1 MNTILENQKSEDAL
15 RALLAQKNAYSKS
28 KRIYWLEAI
37 IIINAI
43 AATIVIPFDA
53 NYKETV
59 AIISIFA
66 AIIIIIS
73 TSYFG
78 KQTKIGAGLQEVFD
92 VDLYEIEWN
101 KTLTGKRTSLNEQF
115 FQTAGSN
122 MDNIDKCWYS
132 KSILPEVPRE
142 MAIILCLK
150 CNSLFGIH
158 QRTLYRNT
166 LITFLSA
173 YYIISIIFCLAFK
186 LELYAFAIM
195 LAPSVPFLNLMINKI
210 KSHTDVYNRY
220 KIIDDIIEDYI
231 VKFNANKTSPTNT
244 ELRAIQDLI
253 YLNRLIPVKIP
264 NWFYKRL
271 NKKSNYIVDEC
282 IASIVKG
289 FKLDKR

>member
-15 RALLAQKNAYSKS
+15 RALLAQRNAYAKA
-28 KRIYWLEAI
+28 KRIYWFEAI

-53 NYKETV
+53 NYKEAV

-66 AIIIIIS
+66 AIIIIVS

-78 KQTKIGAGLQEVFD
+78 QQTKIGAGLQEVFD

-101 KTLTGKRTSLNEQF
+101 KTLAGKRTSINEQF
-115 FQTAGSN
+115 FQTAGSDMN
-122 MDNIDKCWYS
+122 NIDKCWYS
-132 KSILPEVPRE
+132 KSIISEIPRE
-142 MAIILCLK
+142 MAVILCLK

-158 QRTLYRNT
+158 QRKLYRNT
-166 LITFLSA
+166 LIFFLST
-173 YYIISIIFCLAFK
+173 YYIGSVILCLAFK
-186 LELYAFAIM
+186 LELYAFAIN

-220 KIIDDIIEDYI
+220 KIIDDLIADYI
-231 VKFNANKTSPTNT
+231 EKFNGSKTPPTNT
-244 ELRAIQDLI
+244 ELRALQDLV

-264 NWFYKRL
+264 NWFYKRF
-271 NKKSNYIVDEC
+271 NKKSNNIVDEC
-282 IASIVKG
+282 VSTIVKG
-289 FKLDKR
+289 FKLKIQ